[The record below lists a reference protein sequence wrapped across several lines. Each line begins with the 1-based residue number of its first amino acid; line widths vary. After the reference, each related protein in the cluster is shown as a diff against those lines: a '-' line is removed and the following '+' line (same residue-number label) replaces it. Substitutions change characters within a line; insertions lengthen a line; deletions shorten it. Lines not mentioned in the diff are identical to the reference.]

1 MNNKILTGISII
13 IILLIIGFGFMTRET
28 EETAV
33 SDADLVEYEDNV
45 LLLDTMNT
53 VRVYAPGEEAGREAV
68 DQVFARLEEIDQKLD
83 IYKED
88 SEVSRINQNAGG
100 EPVEVSQETFDLLR
114 DSVELARELEGDFDP
129 TIGALTLLW
138 GWGSADGP
146 AVPPEEEIEAMID
159 LVDYDKIN
167 FDDENTAVSLAE
179 EGMELDLGAIAK
191 GYASV
196 EAYNILEE
204 TEVDSA
210 FIDLGG
216 NITLKDIK
224 PDETPWR
231 IGIQNPRAGRGD
243 VMAAVSVDEEDIERH
258 RAIVTSGDY
267 ERYFEEDGEEY
278 HHIIDPATGY
288 PSDHGIIS
296 TTIITEDPLKADAYS
311 TGILVRGLPG
321 RDLIEEQENMEA
333 IFINDDMEVY
343 VTSGIE
349 DELEIFDD
357 DFTVVDWDELTD

>member
-1 MNNKILTGISII
+1 MNNKILTGISLI
-13 IILLIIGFGFMTRET
+13 IILLIIGFGFMTQGD

-33 SDADLVEYEDNV
+33 SELVEYEDNI

-53 VRVYAPGEEAGREAV
+53 VRVYAPSEEAGSAAV
-68 DQVFARLEEIDQKLD
+68 DRVFSRLEEIDEKID
-83 IYKED
+83 IYKAD

-114 DSVELARELEGDFDP
+114 DSVELARELDGDFDP

-138 GWGSADGP
+138 GWGSDDGP
-146 AVPPEEEIEAMID
+146 SVPEAADIEETLG
-159 LVDYDKIN
+159 LVDYENIH
-167 FDDENTAVSLAE
+167 FDEENTSVALTE
-179 EGMELDLGAIAK
+179 ENMSLDLGAIAK

-196 EAYNILEE
+196 EAYSILEDSD
-204 TEVDSA
+204 VDSA
-210 FIDLGG
+210 FINLGG
-216 NITLKDIK
+216 NITLMGIK

-231 IGIQNPRAGRGD
+231 IGIQNPRSGRGE
-243 VMAAVSVDEEDIERH
+243 VMAAVSVDEDDIERH

-267 ERYFEEDGEEY
+267 ERYFEEDGERY

-296 TTIITEDPLKADAYS
+296 TSIITEDPLKADAYS

-333 IFINDDMEVY
+333 IFINYDMEVY

-349 DELEIFDD
+349 DDLEIFDD
-357 DFTVVDWDELTD
+357 DFTVVDWDELTE

>member
-13 IILLIIGFGFMTRET
+13 IILLIIGFGFMTQET

-33 SDADLVEYEDNV
+33 SDLVEYEDNV

-53 VRVYAPGEEAGREAV
+53 VRVYAPGEEEGRAAV
-68 DQVFARLEEIDQKLD
+68 DRVFARLEEIDEKLD
-83 IYKED
+83 IYKEH
-88 SEVSRINQNAGG
+88 SEISRINQNAGG
-100 EPVEVSQETFDLLR
+100 EPVEVSQKTYDLLR

-138 GWGSADGP
+138 GWGSEDGP
-146 AVPPEEEIEAMID
+146 SVPAEEEIAATID
-159 LVDYDKIN
+159 LVDYEKIH
-167 FDDENTAVSLAE
+167 FDEENTAVSLTE

-196 EAYNILEE
+196 EAYRILED
-204 TEVDSA
+204 TGVDSA
-210 FIDLGG
+210 FINLGG
-216 NITLKDIK
+216 NITLMGIK

-231 IGIQNPRAGRGD
+231 IGIQNPRAGRGE
-243 VMAAVSVDEEDIERH
+243 VMAAVNVDEEDIERH

-296 TTIITEDPLKADAYS
+296 TSIITEDPLKADAYS

-333 IFINDDMEVY
+333 IFINEDMEVY
-343 VTSGIE
+343 VTSGVE

-357 DFTVVDWDELTD
+357 EFTVVDWDELID